1 MMAGIDDYCTP
12 ARDGTATLGNFARVT
27 FDTIC
32 KTYSYL
38 TPDLWIE
45 TVFTKSPYQE
55 FTDHLVK
62 THTRVS
68 AQRTPGSSCGHHIRV
83 FIQEK

>member
-1 MMAGIDDYCTP
+1 MMAGIDDYYTSAWGCTV
-12 ARDGTATLGNFARVT
+12 TLGNFAKAT
-27 FDTIC
+27 FDAIS

-38 TPDLWIE
+38 TPDLWKE
-45 TVFTKSPYQE
+45 TE

-68 AQRTPGSSCGHHIRV
+68 VQRTQAPAV
-83 FIQEK
+83 ATT